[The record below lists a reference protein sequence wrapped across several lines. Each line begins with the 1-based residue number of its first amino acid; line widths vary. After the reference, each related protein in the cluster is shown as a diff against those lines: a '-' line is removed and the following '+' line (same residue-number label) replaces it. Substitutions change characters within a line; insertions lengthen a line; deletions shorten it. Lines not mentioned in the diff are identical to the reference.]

1 VTLST
6 ADLTVFL
13 LALVRTTAWATT
25 APIIGTRGTVTA
37 TGRLALSLALA
48 VFLTPLLDGGEIPTD
63 VAGFVGA
70 VLVQVAI
77 GLILGWATTTV
88 VSAFLAAGSL
98 IDFMSGF
105 SAATIFDPAN
115 GNPVAVF
122 GRFIEVLFTVLLFVT
137 PAHRV
142 LLVGFV
148 RSFEAF
154 PLGTGLPLDER
165 AFATVATAVGQLM
178 LAAIQIAAP
187 VVGALFLTEVA
198 LAVASRFVPQANVFL
213 IGLPLKILV
222 ALFTIGG
229 VLVFLPTYLEQL
241 VEGGVQLS
249 DDLLG

>member
-1 VTLST
+1 VTLSSL
-6 ADLTVFL
+6 DLTIFL

-48 VFLTPLLDGGEIPTD
+48 LFLTPLLPAEQVPAD

-70 VLVQVAI
+70 VLVQVAL
-77 GLILGWATTTV
+77 GLILGWATTVV

-122 GRFIEVLFTVLLFVT
+122 ARFIEVLFTVLLFVT
-137 PAHRV
+137 PAHRI
-142 LLVGFV
+142 LLTGFV
-148 RSFEAF
+148 SSFEAF

-165 AFATVATAVGQLM
+165 AFATVATAAGQLM

-198 LAVASRFVPQANVFL
+198 LAVASRFVPQANVFI
-213 IGLPLKILV
+213 IGLPLKVLV
-222 ALFTIGG
+222 ALVTIGG
-229 VLVFLPTYLEQL
+229 VLVFLPAYLERL
-241 VEGGVQLS
+241 VEGGVDLTGQ
-249 DDLLG
+249 LLG